1 VAENCW
7 VALTG
12 IELAAGATVTDSK
25 FAAAPVTLRVA
36 VPLIVPDCA
45 VMITTPVIRAF
56 ARPVLLIEATVV
68 SEVDQFK
75 DVLTTWLLPSEN

>member
-1 VAENCW
+1 M
-7 VALTG
+7 TG
-12 IELAAGATVTDSK
+12 IELAEGATVMDSK
-25 FAAAPVTLRVA
+25 FAAAPVTFKVA

-45 VMITTPVIRAF
+45 VMVTTPATRAC

-75 DVLTTWLLPSEN
+75 PVLTAWLLPSEN

>member
-1 VAENCW
+1 MAENCW

-36 VPLIVPDCA
+36 VPLIVPDWA
-45 VMITTPVIRAF
+45 VMVTTPASRAL
-56 ARPVLLIEATVV
+56 ARPVLLIEATGV
-68 SEVDQFK
+68 SDLDQFK
-75 DVLTTWLLPSEN
+75 VVLTTWLLPSEN